1 MVARKSGYTLGRM
14 HRHLSIAAL
23 LLAAPSIVFA
33 AAFPS
38 QALFLS
44 KSPVTEGETVLIH
57 AVVANDAGG
66 KFDGEVRYRSGE
78 ASLGTVPVTLAPGEA
93 RTVSL
98 SWTPAK
104 GTYAITAELRS
115 GETVA
120 ASEQARF
127 TVKEKPDTQEEEAA
141 ANSPR
146 STSVESSAPIQEAI
160 AEAAPAVAERSA
172 PVFAVID
179 SARERGAEFLDAQI
193 AQTKTRLEERA
204 VLGATTGTDEKSG
217 SDTAVKIF
225 QTVYLYLL
233 TLLRAVVATAF
244 YFYPLFVAGFL
255 YALWRLYRR
264 LSAR

>member
-1 MVARKSGYTLGRM
+1 M
-14 HRHLSIAAL
+14 AAL

-66 KFDGEVRYRSGE
+66 KFDGEVRYRSGDS
-78 ASLGTVPVTLAPGEA
+78 SLGTVPVTLAPGEA

-98 SWTPAK
+98 SWTPTK
-104 GTYAITAELRS
+104 GTYSITAELRS

-127 TVKEKPDTQEEEAA
+127 TVREKPQAQEEEEPAA
-141 ANSPR
+141 SNAAR

-160 AEAAPAVAERSA
+160 LQAAPAVAERSA

-179 SARERGAEFLDAQI
+179 SARERGAEFLDGQI
-193 AQTKTRLEERA
+193 AQTKTSLEERA
-204 VLGATTGTDEKSG
+204 VLGASTSTDEKSG
-217 SDTAVKIF
+217 SDTAIKIF
-225 QTVYLYLL
+225 QTAYLYLL

-244 YFYPLFVAGFL
+244 YFYPLLVVGFL

-264 LSAR
+264 MSTR